1 MTATALGYGGAALV
15 GLALATALGFEL
27 SNPSGLVRTA
37 WARYESYLENQL
49 KLLFSE
55 TPASSIIFGQLAG
68 GAACV
73 GLAILLEAPII
84 LAGLVVVAIAPRVM
98 LERRRAERVQKIEM
112 QLETWLLILANALKA
127 TPSLGD
133 AMASSTH
140 IVRAPIREELELVLK
155 EVNLGTA
162 LDEALMN
169 MSGRLQSR
177 TVSGALTTI
186 LVGRQTGGDL
196 PHILEETSATLRE
209 IERLEGVVRTKTAE
223 GKSQAVVLAVIPFFL
238 LGAIH
243 YIDPNWLRPLTAGA
257 VGYAVLVVAGVLWV
271 GAIWLARKILA
282 VDV

>member
-1 MTATALGYGGAALV
+1 VTATALGYGGAALV